1 MSNKKKYNN
10 YSKMAN
16 EPKKEEVVETSTLE
30 EVEAAEAETV
40 TEPVEDIPVVEAVKV
55 KYGEVVNCTKL
66 NVRWHPDAK
75 ADIIGTIDKG
85 TTVEIHDTKTTN
97 GFYEVQVFMPAP
109 RKVKGYCM
117 KKFIRITK

>member
-16 EPKKEEVVETSTLE
+16 EPKTEEVIETSTLE
-30 EVEAAEAETV
+30 EAVAVDAETV
-40 TEPVEDIPVVEAVKV
+40 TEPVEEIPVVEPVKV

-66 NVRWHPDAK
+66 NVRWSPDAK

-85 TTVEIHDTKTTN
+85 TTVEIQGTKTTN
-97 GFYEVQVFMPAP
+97 GFYEVEVFMPAP

-117 KKFIRITK
+117 KKFIKINK

>member
-16 EPKKEEVVETSTLE
+16 EPKEEEVIETSTLE
-30 EVEAAEAETV
+30 EAVAVEAETV
-40 TEPVEDIPVVEAVKV
+40 TEPVEEIPVVEPVKV

-66 NVRWHPDAK
+66 NVRWSPDAK

-85 TTVEIHDTKTTN
+85 TTVEIQGTKTTN
-97 GFYEVQVFMPAP
+97 GFYEVEVFMPAP

>member
-16 EPKKEEVVETSTLE
+16 EPKTEEVVETSTLD
-30 EVEAAEAETV
+30 EVEAVEAETV
-40 TEPVEDIPVVEAVKV
+40 TEPAGEIPVVEAVKV
-55 KYGEVVNCTKL
+55 KYGEVVNCTRL
-66 NVRWHPDAK
+66 NVRWSPDAK

-97 GFYEVQVFMPAP
+97 GFYEVQVYMPAP

-117 KKFIRITK
+117 KKFIKINK

>member
-16 EPKKEEVVETSTLE
+16 EPKKEEVVDTSLPE
-30 EVEAAEAETV
+30 EVEAVEAEPV
-40 TEPVEDIPVVEAVKV
+40 AEPVEEIPTIEAVKV
-55 KYGEVVNCTKL
+55 KYGEVVNCTRL
-66 NVRWHPDAK
+66 NVRWSPDAK

-97 GFYEVQVFMPAP
+97 GFYEVQVYMPAP

-117 KKFIRITK
+117 KKFIKINK

>member
-16 EPKKEEVVETSTLE
+16 APKEGEVVETSLPE
-30 EVEAAEAETV
+30 EVEAVEAEPAV
-40 TEPVEDIPVVEAVKV
+40 EPVEEIPTVEAVKV
-55 KYGEVVNCTKL
+55 KYGEVINCTRL
-66 NVRWHPDAK
+66 NVRWSPDAK

-97 GFYEVQVFMPAP
+97 GFYEVQVYMPAP

-117 KKFIRITK
+117 KKFIKINK

>member
-16 EPKKEEVVETSTLE
+16 EPKKEEAIETSTLD
-30 EVEAAEAETV
+30 EAVAVEAETT
-40 TEPVEDIPVVEAVKV
+40 TEPVEEIPVVEPVKV

-66 NVRWHPDAK
+66 NVRWSPDAK

-85 TTVEIHDTKTTN
+85 TTVEIQGTKTTN
-97 GFYEVQVFMPAP
+97 GFYEVEVFMPAP